1 MHAASSASTPAAE
14 TRFEFGKNWLRFLG
28 SLDQDRIETATRSL
42 ASLLGRE
49 SLAGNS
55 FLDIG
60 SGSGL
65 SSLAALRLGCTRLH
79 SFDYDPF
86 SVACTRELKRRYSPA
101 AAHWTVEPGNALD
114 RAYLASLGTW
124 DVVYSW
130 GVLHHTGALWQAL
143 DNVAALVRPGGTL
156 CLAIYNDQGRLS
168 LRWRKIK
175 ALYNAH
181 RATRLLVFATCSS
194 YLVLRGL
201 GGDLLRLQDPTRRYR
216 EYRRNRGMSVLHD
229 WRDWLGGYPFEVAK
243 PEAILAFYRARGFTL
258 ERLTT
263 CGGSHGCNE
272 YAFVKH

>member
-1 MHAASSASTPAAE
+1 MHAASAATAPAPE

-28 SLDQDRIETATRSL
+28 TLDEDRIDIATRSL

-49 SLAGNS
+49 SLSGAS

-79 SFDYDPF
+79 SFDFDPL
-86 SVACTRELKRRYSPA
+86 SVACTQELKRRYARA
-101 AAHWTVEPGNALD
+101 AEFWTVEAGNALD
-114 RAYLASLGTW
+114 RGYLAGLGTW

-143 DNVAALVRPGGTL
+143 DNVAALVRSGGSL
-156 CLAIYNDQGRLS
+156 CLAIYNDQGS
-168 LRWRKIK
+168 TSVRWRKIK
-175 ALYNAH
+175 ALYHKSRGA
-181 RATRLLVFATCSS
+181 RLLVLATCTS
-194 YLVLRGL
+194 YFVLRGL
-201 GGDLLRLQDPTRRYR
+201 AGDLLRLQDPTRRYR
-216 EYRRNRGMSVLHD
+216 QYRRNRGMSVLHD

-243 PEAILAFYRARGFTL
+243 PEAVLAFYRARGFTL
-258 ERLTT
+258 ERMTT

-272 YAFVKH
+272 YAFVKQ